1 MKRSSM
7 PVLNLAAF
15 SRPALADR
23 PPNATARHLPRRNHN
38 GRLQA
43 RHLSLAAFIHDRFS
57 AGGGPAS
64 SQDHRNEVMAHLID
78 PLFPRRIRN
87 EGLDEMLGGADEAL
101 DLAQILQA
109 SAVENVVSAVTPF
122 PVGQD
127 AVARETF
134 CAVFLMQR
142 LCGMAQGRQR

>member
-1 MKRSSM
+1 MT
-7 PVLNLAAF
+7 AF
-15 SRPALADR
+15 L
-23 PPNATARHLPRRNHN
+23 
-38 GRLQA
+38 
-43 RHLSLAAFIHDRFS
+43 

-64 SQDHRNEVMAHLID
+64 QQSR
-78 PLFPRRIRN
+78 PRERSHGAPHCPRFLQRIRN
-87 EGLDEMLGGADEAL
+87 DGLDEMLGGAGEAL

-109 SAVENVVSAVTPF
+109 SALENVVNAVAPF

-142 LCGMAQGRQR
+142 LSGMAQGRQR